1 MIVSKTYEF
10 PTYGLNHIAIAMEN
24 CNLRLYFYNYFPSGT
39 LMKKLVWL
47 IAFVVMPIA
56 LYGQGFALYGID
68 TTAFPKMKAK
78 FTAYDTSGVIH
89 TSISDGNISLTE
101 NGTPR
106 TVTNVS
112 CPQSTAQVAVSAVL
126 TIDVSGSMSF
136 GFPNIDLAKSA
147 ASSFIKAMHLG
158 TSECAVSSFDHEN
171 FLNQDFTTDRVKLLA
186 AVNSLLPRGG
196 TDHDQGLRLPPAG
209 GLHIA
214 KNGKFKRILIYL
226 TDGEGAGNQDS
237 IIAFATRLNT
247 TIYAVSLGIPAPK
260 LLREISE
267 KTGGTY
273 YENIRTTAQAEAVYL
288 SILQEIE
295 QFEPCSIEW
304 QSAPDCLPL
313 VAVQASIPGLG
324 LTADARYERPKS
336 GSIAMNFAPLILE
349 FGAGVTGTPMTLKTR
364 LTASGSAITI
374 DSIVSNDPRFTVLA
388 NTTFTLQPGESR
400 EVSVQFTPTDSGY
413 AFANFRVLTN
423 VCSPFYFYATGGF
436 SDRSPSVRTLN
447 LTAPNGLEVF
457 GVGADT
463 IITWEGVTPSDSI
476 RIELSTDASATWTT
490 IDRGAGGLRKLWNVG
505 NTPSTQ
511 CLIRVSQLGRSFP
524 APFVL
529 AGHTDHLLDAEFN
542 HDGTRAV
549 TSGEDRKAIVWD
561 ATTGTSLFRL
571 EGHKSIVYSAV
582 FSSDG
587 QYILTASFDQSAKL
601 WDAATG
607 AELLQFGS
615 PIELS
620 AAAFQKSG
628 KVAVTGNFKG
638 GITLWDITTGKPL
651 KVLSA
656 KDDSTSIASL
666 DVSPNGASIVSVS
679 KSGNVTMWNVG
690 TGKRQVFPVSSSDYP
705 YTVRFSQDG
714 NKFVTGGPN
723 SAIVWDA
730 ASMSQIRSYRSGN
743 TKVTAAAMSP
753 DGALLATAS
762 SNQGDSTFVSIIVWS
777 LASGDSLY
785 ALHGHG
791 GQINTIAFSPDG
803 RRLISSS
810 IDQSARIWELGSA
823 VVVQQ
828 DTSDRLFTIMA
839 PAPLT
844 RPLDLGEIPV
854 GISRD
859 SILPA
864 VLQNKEIL
872 PVRIDSISISG
883 ANAAEFSV
891 VSPQQFSI
899 APATSTDIEFECKPL
914 AVGVRL
920 ANVTFFTPGGK
931 YTVTIQATGVQ
942 GAVSVPSQVIDFGKV
957 RVLNFKDSTID
968 IFLKNTTSAPITITS
983 IRTSGPDSVQF
994 SIVSAGG
1001 SITLTAGETKPMT
1014 LRFAPIIRGRTS
1026 GSIVVE
1032 YQGIGSPMKVRLFGE
1047 GVVTELGFATAVDI
1061 PTLTCSNDTIVN
1073 FPFQN
1078 ISDVPVALQKV
1089 EFIGANA
1096 SEFSWVGSLPSS
1108 PILSGTISKGAI
1120 RFTPVSA
1127 GEKNALMVLTA
1138 SGFSVKSDTIAL
1150 HARKDSVGF
1159 SLIGEVADSVI
1170 VRMTVS
1176 QQFVSQ
1182 DTLITIVNHGSIPLE
1197 WNVPFSLGNFSFVEV
1212 QPPVTPVG
1220 GSSLVRVRFD
1230 GGSVGNYYAPSYPLL
1245 ENRCGRMKRF
1255 NLQANVIP
1263 SAPTVLSIGSG
1274 AAAIGEI
1281 LEIPLVI
1288 TNVAGLKE
1296 AKVAGIEGVIRCNGT
1311 LLLPLPPADRGIYS
1325 GDTVRIRFTAQI
1337 GTDSV
1342 LMRLR
1347 FRAALGND
1355 TATQLVIERAAATF
1369 GNARIS
1375 TTNGKFTLL
1384 GICRDGAVPRLF
1396 RLANKSSVTVTP
1408 QPIHSS
1414 ALVHYEAGE
1423 AGNVRITLTN
1433 LLGIDALTI
1442 AGGEFAIG
1450 AHDIPFST
1458 EHLPASVYFL
1468 RIETPTQTLV
1478 QRVDVGK

>member
-1 MIVSKTYEF
+1 
-10 PTYGLNHIAIAMEN
+10 
-24 CNLRLYFYNYFPSGT
+24 LYFYNYFPSGT

-47 IAFVVMPIA
+47 IAFIVMPIT
-56 LYGQGFALYGID
+56 LYGQGFALFGID

-106 TVTNVS
+106 VVTRVS

-136 GFPNIDLAKSA
+136 GFPNSDLAKSA

-171 FLNQDFTTDRVKLLA
+171 FLNQDFTTDRAKLLA
-186 AVNSLLPRGG
+186 AINSLQPRGG

-209 GLHIA
+209 GLQIA
-214 KNGKFKRILIYL
+214 KAGKNKRILIYL
-226 TDGEGAGNQDS
+226 TDGEGAGDQDS
-237 IIAFATRLNT
+237 IIVLAKRLNT
-247 TIYAVSLGIPAPK
+247 TIYAISLGIPAPQ
-260 LLREISE
+260 LLREISLQ
-267 KTGGTY
+267 TGGKY
-273 YENIRTTAQAEAVYL
+273 YDNIRTSSQAEAVYL
-288 SILQEIE
+288 SILQEVE
-295 QFEPCSIEW
+295 QFEPCTVEW

-324 LTADARYERPKS
+324 LTADARYERPAS
-336 GSIAMNFAPLILE
+336 GVLRMNFSPIILE
-349 FGAGVTGTPMTLKTR
+349 FGAGTTGVPMTLTTQ
-364 LTASGSAITI
+364 LTAIGSTITV
-374 DSIVSNDPRFTVLA
+374 DSILSNDARFTVVS
-388 NTTFTLQPGESR
+388 TTPFTLQAGQSR
-400 EVSVQFTPTDSGY
+400 DVEVQFTPTDSGY
-413 AFANFRVLTN
+413 AFANFRVAAS
-423 VCSPFYFYATGGF
+423 VCSPFFFYATGGY
-436 SDRSPSVRTLN
+436 SDRSPSVRTLK
-447 LTAPNGLEVF
+447 LIAPNGAEVF
-457 GVGADT
+457 GVGEDT
-463 IITWEGVTPSDSI
+463 VISWEGVPPSDSI
-476 RIELSTDASATWTT
+476 RIEISIDAGTTWTL
-490 IDRGAGGLRKLWNVG
+490 IDRGAGGLRKLWDV
-505 NTPSTQ
+505 NTSPSTK
-511 CLIRVSQLGRSFP
+511 CLIRVSQLRRSFP
-524 APFVL
+524 APVVL
-529 AGHTDHLLDAEFN
+529 AGHTDWLLSAEFN

-549 TSGEDRKAIVWD
+549 TASEDHTAIVWD
-561 ATTGTSLFRL
+561 VSNGKRVLTLPNHRGIVGAA
-571 EGHKSIVYSAV
+571 VYSPN
-582 FSSDG
+582 G
-587 QYILTASFDQSAKL
+587 QTILTVSRDQSAKL
-601 WDAATG
+601 WDATFG
-607 AELLQFGS
+607 GELRQFDS

-620 AAAFQKSG
+620 TATFG
-628 KVAVTGNFKG
+628 KNGAVVATGDYKG
-638 GITLWDITTGKPL
+638 VIRLWDVQSGAVKNIF
-651 KVLSA
+651 SA
-656 KDDSTSIASL
+656 RDDSTRVASL
-666 DVSPNGASIVSVS
+666 DMSPNGSSIVSVTQ
-679 KSGNVTMWNVG
+679 SGNVTMWNVA
-690 TGKRQVFPVSSSDYP
+690 TGKRQVFPVSSSEYA
-705 YTVRFSQDG
+705 YTVRFSEDG

-723 SAIVWDA
+723 AAIVWDA
-730 ASMSQIRSYRSGN
+730 GAMRQIRSFRAGN
-743 TKVTAAAMSP
+743 TNVTAAAMSP
-753 DGALLATAS
+753 DGALLATAG

-785 ALHGHG
+785 SLRGHG
-791 GQINTIAFSPDG
+791 GQINTVAFSRDG

-810 IDQSARIWELGSA
+810 IDQSARVWELGSA
-823 VVVQQ
+823 VVIQQ
-828 DTSDRLFTIMA
+828 DTSDNLFSVIA
-839 PAPLT
+839 PVPGT
-844 RPLDLGEIPV
+844 RPLDMGAIPV
-854 GISRD
+854 GVSRD
-859 SILPA
+859 SIFIG
-864 VLQNKEIL
+864 VLQNTSVVPIT
-872 PVRIDSISISG
+872 IDSSTLSG
-883 ANAAEFSV
+883 ADAGEFALIS
-891 VSPQQFSI
+891 SKSI
-899 APATSTDIEFECKPL
+899 VIPPLSKADIEFQCRPT
-914 AVGVRL
+914 AVGVRQAL
-920 ANVTFFTPGGK
+920 VTFHTPSGKFT
-931 YTVTIQATGVQ
+931 TSLQATGIQ
-942 GAVSVPSQVIDFGKV
+942 AAVSVPTQVIDFGKV
-957 RVLNFKDSTID
+957 RVLSVKDSTID
-968 IFLKNTTSAPITITS
+968 IFLKNTTPNAITITS
-983 IRTSGPDSVQF
+983 LRTSGPDSLQF

-1001 SITLTAGETKPMT
+1001 SITLTAGETKPIT
-1014 LRFAPIIRGRTS
+1014 LRFAPTVRGRTS
-1026 GSIVVE
+1026 GSVLVE
-1032 YQGIGSPMKVRLFGE
+1032 YQGVGSPMKVRLFGE

-1061 PTLTCSNDTIVN
+1061 PTLTCSNDTIIN

-1078 ISDVPVALQKV
+1078 ISDAAVSIQKID
-1089 EFIGANA
+1089 FIGPNA
-1096 SEFSWVGSLPSS
+1096 TEFSWIGTVPSPSVPVGSS
-1108 PILSGTISKGAI
+1108 SKGAI
-1120 RFTPVSA
+1120 RFTPKSA

-1197 WNVPFSLGNFSFVEV
+1197 WNVPFSLGNFSLVEV

-1375 TTNGKFTLL
+1375 TMNGKFTLL

-1396 RLANKSSVTVTP
+1396 RLTNKSSVTVTP
-1408 QPIHSS
+1408 QPIHTS

-1458 EHLPASVYFL
+1458 EHLPAGVYFL